1 MNSDQR
7 YKIIDSFRLEPHTGL
22 VLEIQKRQV
31 LRVITVEGG
40 QVVDLVGYS
49 KEDPQEYLSSPRTM
63 DLNNRIY
70 FSTGDVLYSDQS
82 NPMWTIMEDK
92 VGQHCFIFAPCDQ
105 KMFEITYGV
114 TDAHPNC
121 FDNLSNNLAQF
132 GIQSGQIFVPFNIF
146 MNARIHN
153 NGEISIQPPRSKS
166 GDFIDLKAETDMI
179 VGLSACS
186 AYKANDNSFSSI
198 QLEIF
203 SK

>member
-7 YKIIDSFRLEPHTGL
+7 YKKNDSFRLEPRTGL
-22 VLEIQKRQV
+22 VLEIQKRQL
-31 LRVITVEGG
+31 LRVTTIEGG
-40 QVVDLVGYS
+40 QVVDLVSYS
-49 KEDPQEYLSSPRTM
+49 KQNTQEYLSSPRTM
-63 DLNNRIY
+63 DFNNRIY

-82 NPMWTIMEDK
+82 NPMWTITDDK
-92 VGQHCFIFAPCDQ
+92 VGRHCFIFAPCDQ
-105 KMFEITYGV
+105 KMFEITYGF

-121 FDNLSNNLAQF
+121 FDNLSNSLAQH

-153 NGEISIQPPRSKS
+153 NGEISILPPRSRS
-166 GDFIDLKAETDMI
+166 GDFIDLKAEMDMI

-186 AYKANDNSFSSI
+186 AYKANDYSFSPI

-203 SK
+203 SE